1 MMAMGTEQRTG
12 LSPPDQAYMDRLD
25 RLAHTLAGHG
35 LRVSLQAPPGRVPSL
50 HVVNPAV
57 LALAEDIYAGCC
69 EDGRWWFWWSWA
81 ERIAAD
87 DDLESAATRIE
98 HVLAAPHGT

>member
-1 MMAMGTEQRTG
+1 MAMGTERRTG
-12 LSPPDQAYMDRLD
+12 LVPPDQAHMDRLD

-35 LRVSLQAPPGRVPSL
+35 LQVSLQAPAGRVPSL

-87 DDLESAATRIE
+87 DDLESAAARIE
-98 HVLAAPHGT
+98 HVLAAPHET

>member
-1 MMAMGTEQRTG
+1 MATGTDQRTG
-12 LSPPDQAYMDRLD
+12 LSQPDQAYTDRLD
-25 RLAHTLAGHG
+25 RLGRALARRG
-35 LRVSLQAPPGRVPSL
+35 LQVSLLAPPGRVPSL

-69 EDGRWWFWWSWA
+69 EDGSWWFWWSWA

-87 DDLESAATRIE
+87 HDMESAAARIG
-98 HVLAAPHGT
+98 HVLAAPAEA